1 MVCMRRS
8 SRLDVV
14 DIVSIGVVR
23 LLGFTLM
30 SRFVTDFSPSSYWA
44 IIYRLVDS
52 HRSSQRSFLH
62 IGVAFLGIYLFWL
75 ITATATSPTTSTLV
89 EFMDSI
95 YVVVYVYFRLVYFFA
110 YSLHYARDVPIV
122 CPHSFT

>member
-23 LLGFTLM
+23 LLGFTLR
-30 SRFVTDFSPSSYWA
+30 SRFVTDLSPSSYWA

-62 IGVAFLGIYLFWL
+62 GGVACLGNYLFWL

-89 EFMDSI
+89 
-95 YVVVYVYFRLVYFFA
+95 
-110 YSLHYARDVPIV
+110 
-122 CPHSFT
+122 